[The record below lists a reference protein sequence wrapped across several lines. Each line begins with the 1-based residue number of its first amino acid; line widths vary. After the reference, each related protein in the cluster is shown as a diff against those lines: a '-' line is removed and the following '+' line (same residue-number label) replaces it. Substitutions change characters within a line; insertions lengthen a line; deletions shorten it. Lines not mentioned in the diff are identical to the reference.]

1 MGISK
6 TKKALKSL
14 KQRVKTTENNLIFL
28 RNKATDELY
37 QETVKCKDEIK
48 TLIPAYENQI
58 ELNKRQNMKI
68 KNQRGMLRALL
79 RKQGDEK

>member
-14 KQRVKTTENNLIFL
+14 KQRVKTTEDNLIFL

-48 TLIPAYENQI
+48 TLIQAYENQI
-58 ELNKRQNMKI
+58 ELNKRQNIKI
-68 KNQRGMLRALL
+68 KNQRGMLKALL
-79 RKQGDEK
+79 RKSGGDG

>member
-6 TKKALKSL
+6 TKKALISL
-14 KQRVKTTENNLIFL
+14 RQRVETTENNLIFL

-48 TLIPAYENQI
+48 TLIQAYENQI
-58 ELNKRQNMKI
+58 ELNKRQNIKI
-68 KNQRGMLRALL
+68 KNQRGMLKALL